1 MLIHLHKQATT
12 TPKVR
17 AAIQAS
23 GEPASALAARFGTTE
38 QTVYKWKHRDSVH
51 DRSHT
56 PHRLQTTLTPAQE
69 AVAVALRTTLLV
81 SLDDLLAVVREF
93 LNPNASR
100 SGLDRCL
107 RRHGVGNLRD
117 LKAKAPTPKH
127 SAFKAYEPGYIHID
141 VKYLP
146 QMADEASRRYLFVA
160 IDRAT
165 RWVFIRVFKA
175 KTAANARRFLRDLE
189 RACPLRIRTILTDNG
204 KEFTDRLFGLRK
216 RAATG
221 EHEFGKLCAALDI
234 EHRLTPPKSPQT
246 NGMVERFN
254 GRIEEVL
261 QSHHFRSGE
270 ELETTLHRYV
280 WLYNQQLPQSA
291 LGSKTPLQAMKDWHK
306 LKPELFKK
314 QPYYLTGCDTYA
326 MVRDTNAI
334 FLLDEPESHFNPIW
348 RVKFFQRLLDM
359 TGNRGNQEVLL
370 TTHAPFVPSDMP
382 REQVMIFSRRAETGK
397 VDVLEPSIE
406 TFGATFDRIL
416 EACFNIRPPNS
427 FIAEKQ
433 IEELLASD
441 NVEKI
446 EAGFQELGPSTGK
459 AVLAD
464 HLRKLK
470 NNIA

>member
-1 MLIHLHKQATT
+1 MGMLIHLHSQATT

-23 GEPASALAARFGTTE
+23 DEVGTVLAERFGVTP
-38 QTVYKWKHRDSVH
+38 QTIYKWRKRDTVE

-69 AVAVALRTTLLV
+69 VVAVALRKALLI

-93 LNPNASR
+93 LNPHVSR

-117 LKAKAPTPKH
+117 LKAKAARPKH
-127 SAFKAYEPGYIHID
+127 SGFKAYEPGYIHID

-146 QMADEASRRYLFVA
+146 QMADETSRRYLFVA

-165 RWVFIRVFKA
+165 RWIFIRIFKA

-189 RACPLRIRTILTDNG
+189 RACPMRIRTILTDNA

-216 RAATG
+216 RAPTG
-221 EHEFGKLCAALDI
+221 EHEFDKLCADLDI
-234 EHRLTPPKSPQT
+234 DHRLTPPKSPQT

-270 ELETTLHRYV
+270 ELEATLHRYV

-291 LGSKTPLQAMKDWHK
+291 LGSRSPLQAMKDWYTIKHK
-306 LKPELFKK
+306 LFKK
-314 QPYYLTGCDTYA
+314 RTYYLPDVT
-326 MVRDTNAI
+326 
-334 FLLDEPESHFNPIW
+334 
-348 RVKFFQRLLDM
+348 
-359 TGNRGNQEVLL
+359 
-370 TTHAPFVPSDMP
+370 
-382 REQVMIFSRRAETGK
+382 EQGF
-397 VDVLEPSIE
+397 
-406 TFGATFDRIL
+406 RIL
-416 EACFNIRPPNS
+416 GCAPISNMWPYGR
-427 FIAEKQ
+427 
-433 IEELLASD
+433 
-441 NVEKI
+441 
-446 EAGFQELGPSTGK
+446 
-459 AVLAD
+459 
-464 HLRKLK
+464 
-470 NNIA
+470 